1 MLNTLDGFATACCR
15 ACGEPTGGKKMSFLR
30 VYGRWIILTILF
42 SAVLFGTAGRWDLP
56 MFWAF
61 VVAHSGSHLA
71 LTLIVFRRNLDLL
84 KERQRPGEGAK
95 RWDRVLLSIYIV
107 PATAIFVVAGLD
119 VGRSHWSDTVP
130 LWLQVIGL
138 AIFVISFA
146 FDIWAIAVNN
156 FYSRVVR
163 IQQDRGHHIITD
175 GPYRFVRHPS
185 YVGSTVAWVCT
196 ALALGSWWAL
206 LPAAL
211 VGLVFIVR
219 TSLEDRTLH
228 DELEGYAEYARQ
240 VRYRL
245 LPGVW

>member
-1 MLNTLDGFATACCR
+1 
-15 ACGEPTGGKKMSFLR
+15 MSFVR
-30 VYGRWIILTILF
+30 VYGRWIVLTILV
-42 SAVLFGTAGRWDLP
+42 SGVLFGAAGRLDLL

-61 VVAHSGSHLA
+61 VVAHSASHLA

-84 KERQRPGEGAK
+84 KERQQPGEGAK
-95 RWDRVLLSIYIV
+95 RWDRVLLAIYIV
-107 PATAIFVVAGLD
+107 AAMAIFVVAGLD
-119 VGRSHWSDTVP
+119 VGRFHWSAAMP

-138 AIFVISFA
+138 TIFVIAFA

-163 IQQDRGHHIITD
+163 IQQDRGHHVVTD

-185 YVGSTVAWVCT
+185 YVGSIVSWVCT
-196 ALALGSWWAL
+196 ALALGSWWTL

-211 VGLVFIVR
+211 VGLVFVVR
-219 TSLEDRTLH
+219 TALEDRTLH
-228 DELEGYAEYARQ
+228 DELEGYAEYARRI
-240 VRYRL
+240 RYRL

>member
-1 MLNTLDGFATACCR
+1 MLFQ
-15 ACGEPTGGKKMSFLR
+15 R
-30 VYGRWIILTILF
+30 VYGRWVVLTILV
-42 SAVLFGTAGRWDLP
+42 STVLFVTAGRWDLP

-71 LTLIVFRRNLDLL
+71 LMLIVFRNNLDLL
-84 KERQRPGEGAK
+84 RERQQPGEGAK
-95 RWDRVLLSIYIV
+95 AWDRVLLSIYLWI
-107 PATAIFVVAGLD
+107 AMAIFVVAGLD
-119 VGRSHWSDTVP
+119 VGRYHWSDSVP
-130 LWLQVIGL
+130 PWLQVAGVAAFVASFGL
-138 AIFVISFA
+138 NT
-146 FDIWAIAVNN
+146 WAMAVNN

-163 IQQDRGHHIITD
+163 IQKDRGQVVVTD

-185 YVGSTVAWVCT
+185 YAGGIVSWVCA

-211 VGLVFIVR
+211 VGLVFVVR
-219 TSLEDRTLH
+219 TALEDRTLQE
-228 DELEGYAEYARQ
+228 ELPGYTEYAEC